1 MRIHPLFLVLI
12 AAAPLVAQEA
22 SPAPAAAMA
31 LPPAPIAVPVAIQAS
46 MAAPV
51 PSVSVSV
58 TKNKD
63 TVSVDFPDEEIRVV
77 LRNVAD
83 LFELNL
89 VIPDTLQGRTSLK
102 LREVTW
108 RQIFQVVLSSV
119 GYTFIEDGNII
130 KIVINDALKTEPTT
144 TELIKLN
151 NMRWISK
158 ILRS

>member
-12 AAAPLVAQEA
+12 AAAPLAAQEA
-22 SPAPAAAMA
+22 SPASVAAAMA
-31 LPPAPIAVPVAIQAS
+31 LPTTAPIAAPVTIETS

-51 PSVSVSV
+51 PPVSASV

-89 VIPDTLQGRTSLK
+89 VIP
-102 LREVTW
+102 
-108 RQIFQVVLSSV
+108 
-119 GYTFIEDGNII
+119 
-130 KIVINDALKTEPTT
+130 
-144 TELIKLN
+144 
-151 NMRWISK
+151 
-158 ILRS
+158 